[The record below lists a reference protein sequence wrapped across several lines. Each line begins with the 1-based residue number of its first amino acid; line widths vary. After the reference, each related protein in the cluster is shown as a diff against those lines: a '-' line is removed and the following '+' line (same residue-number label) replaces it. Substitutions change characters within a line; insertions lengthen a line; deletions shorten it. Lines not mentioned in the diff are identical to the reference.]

1 MKRVSSKVFFMQK
14 TRRKRCPECGFLSTQ
29 KWGKRNGH
37 QRYKCNNCGSLFNA
51 SRKDIT
57 QQNRFVWFEWW
68 ILRKQTIMEISQ
80 MSGYLEKSLRQ
91 WFDDYLKLL
100 VSDIKI
106 REIFIALENLSLYNY
121 AGIKPTIF
129 CHITSSSILIFYDG
143 IWPY

>member
-37 QRYKCNNCGSLFNA
+37 QRYKCSNCGVVFTSR
-51 SRKDIT
+51 RKDIS

-80 MSGYLEKSLRQ
+80 MSGYSVRSVRN
-91 WFDDYLKLL
+91 WFDDY
-100 VSDIKI
+100 
-106 REIFIALENLSLYNY
+106 
-121 AGIKPTIF
+121 
-129 CHITSSSILIFYDG
+129 
-143 IWPY
+143 